1 MRLHWPVLTVCLLC
15 ALPLVASAAE
25 FYTPPVISVPRVETV
40 PTIDGQLGA
49 EEWSG
54 AAVFSS
60 LVSLGGNE
68 QPALPTTV
76 YAVYDAAALY
86 IGAQM
91 HDPHPQQLRA
101 EADQRDGEV
110 WGDDCL
116 ELFIDTVGQRH
127 SYAHLVVNP
136 LGTQYDATNED
147 ASEDFRWE
155 AQTAV
160 VDTGWTVEIAL
171 PFANNISP
179 RPGDTWIMNVA
190 RHAVGAE
197 ELSSWARVKEWFHEP
212 ENFGTLIFG
221 VRPFRVTIDDPG
233 ALWLGDNVAWL
244 SVKPLTEIEEEE
256 SQQWDI
262 KLNVRVMGRDEAGHY
277 FGSVKQS
284 LDSEVTQVAVPYT
297 VKQDGLSTVTFS
309 LTDSEGVVRWRSGPY
324 PVPAPP
330 VSVALQEGETALGE
344 ALLAWAQLPAGE
356 EKQVYDHQLND
367 LLAGWDYLN
376 QRYQRRE
383 EMTPAELQSLLT
395 QAKLIKHQTELTL
408 AEMAKSQE

>member
-1 MRLHWPVLTVCLLC
+1 VRLHWPVLTVCLLC

-68 QPALPTTV
+68 QPSLPTTV
-76 YAVYDAAALY
+76 YAVYDAAGLY

-91 HDPHPQQLRA
+91 HDPHPQELRA
-101 EADQRDGEV
+101 TVQQRDGKV
-110 WGDDCL
+110 WEDDCL

-136 LGTQYDATNED
+136 LGTQYDAVQED

-160 VDTGWTVEIAL
+160 VDTGWTAEIAL
-171 PFANNISP
+171 PFANNVSP
-179 RPGDTWIMNVA
+179 RPGDTWIMNVT
-190 RHAVGAE
+190 RHAVGAAE
-197 ELSSWARVKEWFHEP
+197 FSSWARVKESFHEP

-221 VRPFRVTIDDPG
+221 VRPFRVTLDDPG

-244 SVKPLTEIEEEE
+244 SVKPLTKTEEE

-262 KLNVRVMGRDEAGHY
+262 KLNVRVMGRDKAGHY

-284 LDSEVTQVAVPYT
+284 LGSEVTQVAVPYT

-356 EKQVYDHQLND
+356 EKQVYDQQLND
-367 LLAGWDYLN
+367 LLAGWDYLD
-376 QRYQRRE
+376 QRYQHRE
-383 EMTPAELQSLLT
+383 EMTPAELEALLAQVEFISQQAHLAHEQMIQSR
-395 QAKLIKHQTELTL
+395 E
-408 AEMAKSQE
+408 